1 MLPFKRNFKQQTSK
15 IELIKFSSCILSSL
29 RDDSF
34 NVFPNVK
41 SSSNLSEEWFS
52 HFLRILMQL
61 SSEWIVEWEQIN
73 SPRIRTFTQHRFS
86 LPWFF
91 QSKVRSISALPALG
105 NISIS
110 PKKMSKKPSF
120 TVHSLSNQLCYRH
133 NLTNFR
139 LWMLTQWHVAKA
151 QRLCLP
157 WYLLANKE
165 TYTLGRPQ
173 KNFFYFPPS

>member
-1 MLPFKRNFKQQTSK
+1 MWHNLWTWKRVPCWSLLLKIKVQQQMSK
-15 IELIKFSSCILSSL
+15 IEHGN
-29 RDDSF
+29 DSF

-73 SPRIRTFTQHRFS
+73 WPRIRTFTQHRFS

-139 LWMLTQWHVAKA
+139 LWILTSW
-151 QRLCLP
+151 QRIP
-157 WYLLANKE
+157 GYLLANKE
-165 TYTLGRPQ
+165 TYTLGRPP